1 MNSRMLF
8 LFPALSLLAVICHGQ
23 EAKPVAP
30 APPPPASEEKQE
42 KPEETKPEE
51 KPGEAA
57 PAKIVAK
64 PAIKQKYVVQSGDNL
79 WKIAKAHEIEFRAL
93 LHENDLGNADALK
106 VGDVLTL
113 PVEVT
118 SKNPPPPEAEKKA
131 GSLVASTEGAAEK
144 ETAEE
149 STDEGEWE
157 LYTIQSGDNPWKI
170 AKTKGLDHQAIVKLN
185 PGLDFTKL
193 SVGQEIKIPK
203 K

>member
-1 MNSRMLF
+1 MNPRLLF
-8 LFPALSLLAVICHGQ
+8 LIPALCLPLSSAYGQ
-23 EAKPVAP
+23 ESKPDAP
-30 APPPPASEEKQE
+30 KPPAR
-42 KPEETKPEE
+42 EETKEKSEAPEADQKTE
-51 KPGEAA
+51 EAT

-64 PAIKQKYVVQSGDNL
+64 PAVKQKYMVQPGDNL

-93 LHENDLGNADALK
+93 LHENKLGNADALK

-113 PVEVT
+113 PMDVQ
-118 SKNPPPPEAEKKA
+118 SKNPPPPEAEKA
-131 GSLVASTEGAAEK
+131 SGLPVASTDVPSEKEGA
-144 ETAEE
+144 EE
-149 STDEGEWE
+149 AAGEGEWE